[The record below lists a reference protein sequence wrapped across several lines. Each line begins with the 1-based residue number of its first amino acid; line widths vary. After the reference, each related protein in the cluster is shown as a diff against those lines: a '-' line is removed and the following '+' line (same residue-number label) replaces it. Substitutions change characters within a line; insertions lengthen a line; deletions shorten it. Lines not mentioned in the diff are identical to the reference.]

1 MPRQKDRKKLLPQRD
16 RSFICGGKW
25 GASDGSLY
33 FAGTQ
38 AAGAGVDIL
47 RRTLHDCLH
56 ALHIGLPG
64 TVAPTMGV
72 GNLDTKGNALTTTI
86 TLCHSAAP
94 PP

>member
-1 MPRQKDRKKLLPQRD
+1 MNRRISVSLILAQRSK
-16 RSFICGGKW
+16 RT
-25 GASDGSLY
+25 LHLT
-33 FAGTQ
+33 GTQ
-38 AAGAGVDIL
+38 AAGAHVDVL
-47 RRTLHDCLH
+47 GSAVNDRLH
-56 ALHIGLPG
+56 AADVGLPG